1 MNDLASPRTK
11 RALCPMELSTFC
23 SCVAAASAMLIAAIA
38 TGVLLEELASRSLLG
53 LHKVPLG
60 PNGGAD
66 VLAELPAPFGEH
78 GWLPLP
84 LGLLDVALLW
94 SAQPA
99 WRPDSWWAGCHG
111 PVRGL
116 LPQLAVMVMSVLP
129 AVLSAWL
136 LWMPYRCSPLPCG
149 LALVAFAVSAQAA
162 LFWSDALPL
171 LPRAHVGAA
180 AAAPAVRRSMLYALQ
195 PLYFVVR
202 LALAPTP
209 PPGATAAVPFE
220 GCAALASDLSAAPS
234 RVLETLAEE
243 LASHTAQGMGGAGQ
257 MLLQLLAACVAIHA
271 VVDVPTKLGGFFEVK
286 RRSELKE
293 A

>member
-1 MNDLASPRTK
+1 
-11 RALCPMELSTFC
+11 MELSTFC

-209 PPGATAAVPFE
+209 PPGATALKP
-220 GCAALASDLSAAPS
+220 GCPTTRSEAPPGAELCLTTASAASRTQAPRAASSTPAFAAPRSNSSATSSSAAPAEPAPAAA
-234 RVLETLAEE
+234 LE
-243 LASHTAQGMGGAGQ
+243 
-257 MLLQLLAACVAIHA
+257 
-271 VVDVPTKLGGFFEVK
+271 
-286 RRSELKE
+286 
-293 A
+293 